1 MHGASWSFG
10 LGGVSHVGGDATAR
24 EIFPRLGG
32 SQRPLPFWVA
42 FGYGHEA
49 VHHLALRKLGGRKRA
64 NRADLRENAL
74 PQRGDLKA
82 AQGSVPE
89 GTLSGLPQRASRSI
103 GPLGRPM
110 IRGGA
115 AWASATMAGHPVQA
129 VRIEGRPPAVDPE
142 IPGNSSREP
151 RMAWTVQEIIESC
164 IKDRLTA
171 SLCPVA
177 GFAGWQGR
185 VGHARRR
192 EGWIDSTYLEPTSE
206 GSGWAL
212 PGSRI
217 SSSERNAPGRQC

>member
-49 VHHLALRKLGGRKRA
+49 MHHLALRKLGGRKRA

-89 GTLSGLPQRASRSI
+89 GTLPGLPQRASRSI

-129 VRIEGRPPAVDPE
+129 VRIEGRPPHQMRRGSRDSGKFFKRATDGMDGPGDHRVLHKGPTDSIAVPCCWVRRL
-142 IPGNSSREP
+142 GGQSR
-151 RMAWTVQEIIESC
+151 SC
-164 IKDRLTA
+164 AEEGGLDR
-171 SLCPVA
+171 
-177 GFAGWQGR
+177 F
-185 VGHARRR
+185 
-192 EGWIDSTYLEPTSE
+192 EPTSE